1 MKVAQ
6 DENEAVWKEA
16 EGASNLRAE
25 LSTAKAENEALRNRE
40 AELDGQIKGNAE
52 TGRTEEA
59 RIHDLEQ
66 NLTEA
71 RSSLDATSN
80 IQRELDKVQSDLNEL
95 RQWSSSYIQDT
106 KTARDT
112 YENNWRPPKVE

>member
-1 MKVAQ
+1 MAQ
-6 DENEAVWKEA
+6 DENEAVRKEA

-52 TGRTEEA
+52 TWRTEEA

-66 NLTEA
+66 NLTKA
-71 RSSLDATSN
+71 RSSLEATSN
-80 IQRELDKVQSDLNEL
+80 VQRELDK
-95 RQWSSSYIQDT
+95 
-106 KTARDT
+106 A
-112 YENNWRPPKVE
+112 